1 MVKYHNV
8 RLVEL
13 IPIHQTTTGRR
24 IYFFYPKNRL
34 QRWSLPI
41 GPSGCDVICCY
52 ITFMLILID
61 RWLRVHRFTSTA
73 LRRAEGSP
81 GQSCVSCHSPGYFF
95 AEGSGSGCRISVLFQ
110 LLGPHVRSGH
120 RVPQVRST
128 DPRLCCTMFHLLC
141 CSIRLLQGTNE
152 VRNGSSGAGEE
163 REIWRLTGGGPRETW
178 FRAQVTLASTEPF
191 KVRSNHVTAVQV
203 MFDGCCGF
211 AGETGSGCRSVRIRR
226 YRSRFIPTGKW
237 ILSR

>member
-1 MVKYHNV
+1 MQ
-8 RLVEL
+8 
-13 IPIHQTTTGRR
+13 I
-24 IYFFYPKNRL
+24 
-34 QRWSLPI
+34 
-41 GPSGCDVICCY
+41 
-52 ITFMLILID
+52 MID

-95 AEGSGSGCRISVLFQ
+95 AEGFGSRITVLFQ
-110 LLGPHVRSGH
+110 LLGPHVRPGH
-120 RVPQVRST
+120 RVPQVHST
-128 DPRLCCTMFHLLC
+128 DPRICPHVAQCSIC

-191 KVRSNHVTAVQV
+191 KVRQIT
-203 MFDGCCGF
+203 
-211 AGETGSGCRSVRIRR
+211 
-226 YRSRFIPTGKW
+226 
-237 ILSR
+237 